1 MSIYSKLNFFYLRD
15 VEIFL
20 LVFMVDDVVFDDVD
34 ILREV
39 DVEGCTEVDVE
50 RDVDVVVRGFTV
62 DVDAVLVVVL
72 RTAVEVI
79 FVVEVFR
86 EVDVDGCT
94 VVVVLREVDI
104 AGCAVVVD
112 AAVERGVVDV
122 TVRLLVVALA
132 AVDVEGRSTLLLL
145 VLTLPG

>member
-1 MSIYSKLNFFYLRD
+1 MPIYSKLKFFYLRD

-86 EVDVDGCT
+86 EVDGCT
-94 VVVVLREVDI
+94 VVVVLREVNI

-122 TVRLLVVALA
+122 TVRLLVIALA

>member
-1 MSIYSKLNFFYLRD
+1 MSIYSKLKFFYLRD

-20 LVFMVDDVVFDDVD
+20 LVFMLDDVVFDDVN

-39 DVEGCTEVDVE
+39 DVEGCTKVDVE

-122 TVRLLVVALA
+122 TVRLVVVALA

>member
-1 MSIYSKLNFFYLRD
+1 MSIYSKLKFFYLRD

-39 DVEGCTEVDVE
+39 DVEGCTKVDVE

-94 VVVVLREVDI
+94 VVVVLREVNI

-122 TVRLLVVALA
+122 TVRLVVVALA
-132 AVDVEGRSTLLLL
+132 AVDVERRSTLLLL

>member
-1 MSIYSKLNFFYLRD
+1 MSIYSKLKFFYLRD

-20 LVFMVDDVVFDDVD
+20 LVFMVDDVVD

-62 DVDAVLVVVL
+62 DVDVDAVLVVVL
-72 RTAVEVI
+72 RTAVDVVFI
-79 FVVEVFR
+79 VEVFR

-122 TVRLLVVALA
+122 TVRLVVVALA